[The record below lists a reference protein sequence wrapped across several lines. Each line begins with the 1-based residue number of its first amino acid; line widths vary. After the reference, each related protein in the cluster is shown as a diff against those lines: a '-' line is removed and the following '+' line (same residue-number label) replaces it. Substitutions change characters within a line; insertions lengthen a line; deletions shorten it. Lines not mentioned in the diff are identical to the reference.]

1 MMDEHVILV
10 AFTVFGDTRETAE
23 AALTQAIDIYHLQE
37 RVTVVDPDGN
47 YPAVDSWW
55 VAEDDRNDG
64 SDNDSAVFVTP
75 GNKAAAASLLLAEG
89 LSSLSSN

>member
-23 AALTQAIDIYHLQE
+23 AALTQAIAIKHLRE
-37 RVTVVDPDGN
+37 RVTVVDIEGD

-55 VAEDDRNDG
+55 VAEDDRRDR
-64 SDNDSAVFVTP
+64 SDNDSAVFVP
-75 GNKAAAASLLLAEG
+75 LGRQSEAVSILAANLDG
-89 LSSLSSN
+89 